1 MVQLTGGNMNQVV
14 DQQASSTTAMS
25 CRQKLILVI
34 STTEQLERK
43 QIVFREGGKSFCR
56 KQENFASAS
65 EEEIQDNNNA
75 VTRFEWVDCNV
86 LLASLCYSMTGLIF
100 IITGKGSVTLNPRHP
115 SSPLVSGM
123 QNEWVQSFS
132 WLWSGFFSHFGM
144 FWNFRNWPWPIMVC
158 VSGL

>member
-1 MVQLTGGNMNQVV
+1 VDLEELHAEEDDPNCSEMVQLTGGNMNQVV

-43 QIVFREGGKSFCR
+43 QIVVREDGNSCCR
-56 KQENFASAS
+56 KQENFASVS

-75 VTRFEWVDCNV
+75 VTRFEWVDRNV

-123 QNEWVQSFS
+123 QNE
-132 WLWSGFFSHFGM
+132 
-144 FWNFRNWPWPIMVC
+144 
-158 VSGL
+158 